1 MPSRR
6 LHCSCVPAPRKSE
19 ATQHAQ
25 QARGARCW
33 SNGLLRFSSS
43 APLAARGEAARLL
56 EADPVSA

>member
-25 QARGARCW
+25 QARRP
-33 SNGLLRFSSS
+33 LLVERPVEIFSS

-56 EADPVSA
+56 EADPVTA